1 MRPSKRRDVRQELRE
16 NAESV
21 ALALRNSMAE
31 VKHVPVNDDGGKEVQ
46 TGYAEML
53 ALQCHLALSRNRPGY
68 ARVSTADHNLDAQT
82 AVLQAAGCTMV
93 RTETGDGATLAGR
106 PELGTILEFIHP
118 GETLVVTRIDRLARS
133 MRDLQIIVATLKDKG
148 AHLAATEQPVDTSTA
163 AGKAFFDMLGVFAE
177 FETNL
182 RRERQAE
189 GVAAAKQRATYRG
202 RLPSIDMEAI
212 KHRLARGLSPTA
224 IARELRISRGTV
236 YKARADM
243 ADIA

>member
-1 MRPSKRRDVRQELRE
+1 M
-16 NAESV
+16 
-21 ALALRNSMAE
+21 
-31 VKHVPVNDDGGKEVQ
+31 
-46 TGYAEML
+46 
-53 ALQCHLALSRNRPGY
+53 PG
-68 ARVSTADHNLDAQT
+68 VSTADQNLDAQT
-82 AVLQAAGCTMV
+82 AALQAAGCTMV

-133 MRDLQIIVATLKDKG
+133 MRDLQVIVATLKDKG

-189 GVAAAKQRATYRG
+189 GIAAAKQRATYRG
-202 RLPSIDMEAI
+202 RPPSIDMEAI
-212 KHRLARGLSPTA
+212 KHRAGHGSVADGNRPRAEGLTRNRLQGQSGHDGHRVTRSAAFVFAPGNVV
-224 IARELRISRGTV
+224 IHLEV
-236 YKARADM
+236 
-243 ADIA
+243 